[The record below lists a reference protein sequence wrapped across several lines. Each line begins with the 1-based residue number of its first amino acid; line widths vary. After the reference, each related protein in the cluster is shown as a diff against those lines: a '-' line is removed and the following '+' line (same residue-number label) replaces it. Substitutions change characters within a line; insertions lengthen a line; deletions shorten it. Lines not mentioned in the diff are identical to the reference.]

1 MLKSYFQIHSA
12 EPTEPRDLEAT
23 SIACNKVN
31 VTWNDPQN
39 TGGLSVDVY
48 EVFYKT
54 VSSGTFQNK
63 RSNTTSTILNNV
75 SPNTTY
81 TINVRA
87 QNFLGFSNN
96 TSDKMV
102 KTPSRSE

>member
-1 MLKSYFQIHSA
+1 M
-12 EPTEPRDLEAT
+12 EVTP
-23 SIACNKVN
+23 IACNKIN

-54 VSSGTFQNK
+54 VSSGTFQNM
-63 RSNTTSTILNNV
+63 RSNTTATILNNV

-81 TINVRA
+81 TISVRA
-87 QNFLGFSNN
+87 QNFLGFGNN
-96 TSDKMV
+96 TSDEMAT
-102 KTPSRSE
+102 TPSRSE